1 MSQNDMLGPLM
12 RVLVDIPQERL
23 PLIKDFCHK
32 VAGADSEEWVKQG
45 NLFLRKKPNWTEP
58 GEEATSPNPAKA
70 ETRQPVS
77 ILRFISTGESIVIPA
92 CDGSESLA
100 SADDVFN
107 YIDGDFKNWDLD
119 FTSEATPETPTSVYE
134 MDRDANFKGM
144 FFSLNTD
151 LNKLA
156 FSQHQIKEFVQSKD
170 CAKWLRGDGYATFF
184 LFKKGKGKTA
194 KYFVA
199 RVYVY
204 SDGYRLV
211 YVRRFGYADVWRAD
225 DRHRL
230 VVPKMEQSVA

>member
-70 ETRQPVS
+70 ETRRPVS

-119 FTSEATPETPTSVYE
+119 FTGEATPETPASIYE
-134 MDRDANFKGM
+134 MAEDANLKGM
-144 FFSLNTD
+144 FSSLGAD
-151 LNKLA
+151 LDRLA
-156 FSQHQIKEFVQSKD
+156 FSQHQIKKFVQEKKT
-170 CAKWLRGDGYATFF
+170 AKGLRGDGYATFF
-184 LFKKGKGKTA
+184 LFKKGVGKAA

-199 RVYVY
+199 RVRVR
-204 SDGYRLV
+204 SDGRRKV
-211 YVRRFGYADVWRAD
+211 HVGRFVDAYVWYADYRP
-225 DRHRL
+225 RL
-230 VVPKMEQSVA
+230 VVPQLEQSVA